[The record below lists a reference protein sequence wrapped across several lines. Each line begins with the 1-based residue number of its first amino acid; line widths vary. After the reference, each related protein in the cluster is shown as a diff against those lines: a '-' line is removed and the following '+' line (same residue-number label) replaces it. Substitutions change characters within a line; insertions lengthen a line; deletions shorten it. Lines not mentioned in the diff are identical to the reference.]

1 MDTQRCQN
9 HGPVRL
15 LVPLLEFNLAD
26 ESALD
31 LVDRNL
37 EQVLLIG
44 VLRRS
49 ETKKPSAFVRGAME
63 LQLREWGSGI
73 ALSFHWWV
81 WLLFLLASSLPY
93 QLEPATRRQSHFR
106 SRQGLFHTYS
116 VWIFLGLTIFW
127 LPTGTLTVSGIP

>member
-63 LQLREWGSGI
+63 LQLREWGSVSI
-73 ALSFHWWV
+73 
-81 WLLFLLASSLPY
+81 LFAFDL
-93 QLEPATRRQSHFR
+93 
-106 SRQGLFHTYS
+106 
-116 VWIFLGLTIFW
+116 
-127 LPTGTLTVSGIP
+127 LPTQ